1 MLIAHSRL
9 TPLRSPDPTTDREP
23 ALLSELRAGR
33 HLDGGG
39 SDHAR
44 SKSALLRLG
53 SFGSRFSYENVFD
66 ARRADAGRRSLLP
79 ARARMQGVL
88 RRVQVC
94 DTSWLRGD
102 SSQTPRIRPSQ
113 RLRPRA

>member
-44 SKSALLRLG
+44 SKSALLRL
-53 SFGSRFSYENVFD
+53 
-66 ARRADAGRRSLLP
+66 
-79 ARARMQGVL
+79 
-88 RRVQVC
+88 
-94 DTSWLRGD
+94 
-102 SSQTPRIRPSQ
+102 
-113 RLRPRA
+113 